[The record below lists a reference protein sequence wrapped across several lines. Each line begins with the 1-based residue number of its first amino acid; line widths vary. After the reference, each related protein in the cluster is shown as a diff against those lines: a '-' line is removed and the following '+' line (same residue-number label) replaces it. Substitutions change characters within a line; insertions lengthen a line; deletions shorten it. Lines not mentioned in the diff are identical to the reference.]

1 MKRIGY
7 LVLFLF
13 GFSLNVIAQYAN
25 TKMSLLTCGKGSEL
39 YSAFGHSGIRVVDS
53 LADIDIVFNYGAFNS
68 SVNRF
73 YLDFLIAKPTFYLV
87 IVPTDT
93 FINEY
98 KKKRRG
104 IIETKLD
111 LDSNSV
117 KQLVDYLLW
126 NAQEENYAYQ
136 YDFIHQNCAT
146 KIRDVFE
153 EKLGNTFSFNFTDNS
168 IKKESSFRELL
179 YSKLNNRPAA
189 IVGFILILGKEID
202 KIATQR
208 EQVFLPDNLM
218 SAFQSAT
225 LHQHKIAVSKTV
237 LLNGEID
244 SSNTNLNLIFW
255 SITLLLVILCVLLFI
270 DSRKLHTSLSTLFLF
285 ITGFLGVLLI
295 LCYFT
300 DNDTTYY
307 NFNLLW
313 AMPLN
318 LLAVAL
324 ALRKPKL
331 YGLYLKGFGIYLV
344 CLVPIFF
351 FLPQK
356 MNTGLYVWCVLL
368 GIYLWGASKKLSN
381 QGNTPL

>member
-117 KQLVDYLLW
+117 
-126 NAQEENYAYQ
+126 
-136 YDFIHQNCAT
+136 
-146 KIRDVFE
+146 
-153 EKLGNTFSFNFTDNS
+153 
-168 IKKESSFRELL
+168 
-179 YSKLNNRPAA
+179 
-189 IVGFILILGKEID
+189 
-202 KIATQR
+202 
-208 EQVFLPDNLM
+208 
-218 SAFQSAT
+218 
-225 LHQHKIAVSKTV
+225 
-237 LLNGEID
+237 
-244 SSNTNLNLIFW
+244 
-255 SITLLLVILCVLLFI
+255 
-270 DSRKLHTSLSTLFLF
+270 
-285 ITGFLGVLLI
+285 
-295 LCYFT
+295 
-300 DNDTTYY
+300 
-307 NFNLLW
+307 
-313 AMPLN
+313 
-318 LLAVAL
+318 
-324 ALRKPKL
+324 
-331 YGLYLKGFGIYLV
+331 
-344 CLVPIFF
+344 
-351 FLPQK
+351 
-356 MNTGLYVWCVLL
+356 
-368 GIYLWGASKKLSN
+368 
-381 QGNTPL
+381 